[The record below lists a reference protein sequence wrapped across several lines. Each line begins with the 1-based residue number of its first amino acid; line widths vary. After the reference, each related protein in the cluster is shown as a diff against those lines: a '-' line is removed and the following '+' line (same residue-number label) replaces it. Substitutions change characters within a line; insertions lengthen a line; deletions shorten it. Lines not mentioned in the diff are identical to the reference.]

1 MAQEEI
7 ITRMMLPVG
16 TLLRGTYRVDGYLA
30 SGGFGNTYVATHTE
44 FGERCA
50 IKEFFL
56 KGVSQRDDN
65 STTVSVSN
73 SLNQTQFD
81 EQKAKFKTEA
91 RRLRNLRNPHI
102 VGVSDLFD
110 ANGTS
115 YYVMEFIDGESLS
128 DRVKR
133 DGPIGEQLARN
144 ILDQVLDAL
153 QVVHQQGIWH
163 LDIKPANIM
172 LTRDGTAKLIDFG
185 ASKQMKPGGG
195 ATTSTA
201 LCYTPGYAPREQME
215 QTSNEDRKKIGP
227 WSDLYALG
235 ATLYNIQT
243 GNKPPMPIDIDDDGA
258 RAFKFGNNVSQPMQ
272 DLIRKLMDNDRRRRP
287 QSVAAVRNLLNGSTA
302 ATPATD
308 NATDDVTI
316 ATHFTSNPTAETVTS
331 SPSVE
336 EPTPQP
342 RKKSTTPYIIAFV
355 ACAVIGLLAAWAI
368 MGNSSGG
375 IKTGEDETGGEVVEK
390 PEEVVPKVKVP
401 KVKVPK
407 VKIRIVTEYTNS
419 LGSYDYDGG
428 QANGKPNGLGKATF
442 TNGDHKGETYEGP
455 FVDGRLEGDNGT
467 YHLHNGDVET
477 GTFKN
482 DRMVKGRYTVKESGC
497 YFVGTFKNGVAD
509 KGQWYNPDGSPM

>member
-1 MAQEEI
+1 MAQEK
-7 ITRMMLPVG
+7 ITAEMMLPVG
-16 TLLRGTYRVDGYLA
+16 TMLRGTYRVDGYLA

-50 IKEFFL
+50 IKEFFM

-73 SLNQTQFD
+73 SLNQEQFD

-102 VGVSDLFD
+102 VSVSDLFD

-115 YYVMEFIDGESLS
+115 YYVMEFIDGESLN

-133 DGPIGEQLARN
+133 DGPVSEQLAGD
-144 ILDQVLDAL
+144 ILNQVLDAL
-153 QVVHQQGIWH
+153 QTVHQQGIWH
-163 LDIKPANIM
+163 LDIKPGNVM

-227 WSDLYALG
+227 WTDLYALG
-235 ATLYNIQT
+235 ATLYNILT

-258 RAFKFGNNVSQPMQ
+258 RAFNFGNNVSQSMQ
-272 DLIRKLMDNDRRRRP
+272 QLIMKLMDIDRRRRP
-287 QSVAAVRNLLNGSTA
+287 QSVTAVRTLLNVSTA
-302 ATPATD
+302 ASTVADDP
-308 NATDDVTI
+308 TDDVTI
-316 ATHFTSNPTAETVTS
+316 ADHFTSNPAVETVPS
-331 SPSVE
+331 SPRVE
-336 EPTPQP
+336 KSIPQP
-342 RKKSTTPYIIAFV
+342 SNESRKKSTTPYIIAFV
-355 ACAVIGLLAAWAI
+355 TCAVIGLLI
-368 MGNSSGG
+368 VLGTMGKSSGDPVSD
-375 IKTGEDETGGEVVEK
+375 TELPAVVEVA
-390 PEEVVPKVKVP
+390 PSQF
-401 KVKVPK
+401 
-407 VKIRIVTEYTNS
+407 TSS
-419 LGSYDYDGG
+419 LGTYAYEGELSDD
-428 QANGKPNGLGKATF
+428 GKPNGMGKATF
-442 TNGDHKGETYEGP
+442 TDGEHKGETYEGP
-455 FVDGRLEGDNGT
+455 FVNGHLEGENGT

-482 DRMVKGRYTVKESGC
+482 DLLVEGRYTVKESGC
-497 YFVGTFKNGVAD
+497 YFEGTFKNGVAD
-509 KGQWYNPDGSPM
+509 QGQWYNPDGSPM